1 MRTIVITGGTGFI
14 GTKLINKLK
23 NNYKI
28 FIISRKEN
36 LNSEIPTYKWN
47 PDTKYISDQGKVVL
61 QNADYIIHL
70 AGANIADRRW
80 DENYKRII
88 IQSRVNSTSFLC
100 ELLNHINLEKRPE
113 AVIFASAT
121 GYYGDRGDQV
131 LTEQSPP
138 GKGFL
143 AETCIQWEQSSINL
157 HPEIRKIHLR
167 IGFVLDKEYGG
178 FPKMILPVKLFVGA
192 VPGSGKQY
200 VSWIHIDDLVAI
212 FEFFITNAKT
222 KGVYN
227 AVSPQPVTLEEII
240 KKSAN
245 YLNRPIFLPNIP
257 DFFIRTLMGDMSEI
271 ILTSSKVIP
280 ERLTQ
285 EGFNFRFANID
296 DALKNLLL

>member
-1 MRTIVITGGTGFI
+1 MKTIVITGGTGFI
-14 GTKLINKLK
+14 GSKLTNTLK

-28 FIISRKEN
+28 ILISRKEN
-36 LNSEIPTYKWN
+36 LNSEIPSYKWD
-47 PDTKYISDQGKVVL
+47 PDRKYISDQGKVVL

-88 IQSRVNSTSFLC
+88 IQSRVNSTSFLS
-100 ELLNHINLEKRPE
+100 ELLNHNNLEKRPE

-121 GYYGDRGDQV
+121 GYYGDRGDEV

-200 VSWIHIDDLVAI
+200 VSWIHIDDLVRI
-212 FEFFITNAKT
+212 FQFFITNPKT
-222 KGVYN
+222 MGVYN
-227 AVSPQPVTLEEII
+227 GVSPQPVTLEEII

-245 YLNRPIFLPNIP
+245 YLNRPLVLPNIP
-257 DFFIRTLMGDMSEI
+257 DFFIRTLMGEMSEI
-271 ILTSSKVIP
+271 VLSSSKVIP

-285 EGFNFRFANID
+285 DGFNFEFANID